1 MNKTNKIETLLSD
14 YKIEG
19 IFFTLFYIFSTGIF
33 PTGILV
39 KSKRIKE
46 MGKLSIFIWFSLL
59 LLWQFWIVYS
69 IWVYLDGDI
78 KTEDSDYYTYKL
90 FVEGGWYNFQKWLS
104 YYAQD
109 IFEDMLF
116 LAFILVLPLQLF
128 DKVDG
133 DEKVKLIFV
142 KIGLFLLFTYFIL
155 GPPQYNIQ
163 KQDFTISNYLN
174 QVLKFKGDIKK
185 GYPGYFL
192 NNKEKIIK
200 ILSSFI
206 LIFVIYRS

>member
-1 MNKTNKIETLLSD
+1 MNKIETLLSD
-14 YKIEG
+14 YKIG
-19 IFFTLFYIFSTGIF
+19 GGMFTLFYILSTAIL
-33 PTGILV
+33 PTGFLV
-39 KSKRIKE
+39 KSRKIKE
-46 MGKLSIFIWFSLL
+46 MSKLSILIWFSIL
-59 LLWQFWIVYS
+59 LLWQLWIIYS
-69 IWVYLDGDI
+69 IWVYLDGDR
-78 KTEDSDYYTYKL
+78 KNEDSDYYTYKL

-109 IFEDMLF
+109 IFEDILF

-128 DKVDG
+128 DKVSG
-133 DEKVKLIFV
+133 NEKVKLIFV

-174 QVLKFKGDIKK
+174 QVLKFKGDTKK
-185 GYPGYFL
+185 GYPTYFL

-200 ILSSFI
+200 IASSFI

>member
-1 MNKTNKIETLLSD
+1 MNKIETLLSD
-14 YKIEG
+14 YKIGGG
-19 IFFTLFYIFSTGIF
+19 IFTLFYILSTAIL
-33 PTGILV
+33 PTGFLV
-39 KSKRIKE
+39 KSRKIKE
-46 MGKLSIFIWFSLL
+46 MSKLSILIWFSIL
-59 LLWQFWIVYS
+59 LLWQLWIIYS
-69 IWVYLDGDI
+69 IWVYLDGDR
-78 KTEDSDYYTYKL
+78 KNEDSDYYTYKL

-109 IFEDMLF
+109 IFEDILF

-128 DKVDG
+128 DKVSG
-133 DEKVKLIFV
+133 NEKVKLIFV

-174 QVLKFKGDIKK
+174 QVLKFKGDTKK
-185 GYPGYFL
+185 GYPTYFL

-200 ILSSFI
+200 IASSFI